1 MFEKNFNY
9 LFQHFNSDKGKLYRN
24 QYQKPIKRSNELI
37 SGHEYHNYYENFL
50 KKKKDNKI
58 TILELGSFHGNSTAA
73 FFFYFKYSQIYAGDI
88 FPDLFR
94 YHSNK
99 INNFFVDT
107 SSEESIQKNILSKK
121 IFYDLIIE
129 DAGHFFKDQIISVFL
144 LFRILK
150 EKGIFVVEELDFP
163 NIRKDMNIKNERPS
177 LKEIL
182 KLVKADK
189 EFNSS
194 YVSKEDKEYFINNV
208 SNISIFKGR
217 FNEIAFIEKK

>member
-1 MFEKNFNY
+1 M
-9 LFQHFNSDKGKLYRN
+9 GTT
-24 QYQKPIKRSNELI
+24 
-37 SGHEYHNYYENFL
+37 G
-50 KKKKDNKI
+50 
-58 TILELGSFHGNSTAA
+58 
-73 FFFYFKYSQIYAGDI
+73 
-88 FPDLFR
+88 
-94 YHSNK
+94 
-99 INNFFVDT
+99 
-107 SSEESIQKNILSKK
+107 
-121 IFYDLIIE
+121 
-129 DAGHFFKDQIISVFL
+129 VFL

-150 EKGIFVVEELDFP
+150 EKGLFVVEELDFP

-182 KLVKADK
+182 KLVKANK